1 MTIRDR
7 IVAGRRE
14 RVAREGPALGAVVPA
29 ERQVPSAPFAA
40 EPLVI
45 CEIKKRSPSR
55 GEIDAD
61 LDVVAQ
67 AGRYAAAGIRHVS
80 VLTEPDHFGGS
91 LDDLMRI
98 KERFGHLAVL
108 RKDFLLDER
117 DVDASHRTGAD
128 AVLSLCSSLGPTIDP
143 TRETVEIP
151 VIKID
156 DPMTR
161 RAVELG
167 SDIGVMATVPTTL
180 GPTINL
186 IKENAA
192 SMGKDVRVH
201 DCLVEGA
208 FQILMGGDKDKHDRM
223 VIDRARELGKEV
235 DIIVFAQASM
245 TRLAPTVES
254 VTGLQVLTS
263 PRLAIEYTKSVLD
276 AIAE

>member
-1 MTIRDR
+1 MVFVNVETMMKEMFAEIMPDVRLINIVDDSLLPDVMETGVIDDEVQKR
-7 IVAGRRE
+7 I
-14 RVAREGPALGAVVPA
+14 
-29 ERQVPSAPFAA
+29 SAYVRAA
-40 EPLVI
+40 E
-45 CEIKKRSPSR
+45 
-55 GEIDAD
+55 D
-61 LDVVAQ
+61 
-67 AGRYAAAGIRHVS
+67 
-80 VLTEPDHFGGS
+80 
-91 LDDLMRI
+91 
-98 KERFGHLAVL
+98 
-108 RKDFLLDER
+108 
-117 DVDASHRTGAD
+117 TGAD

-143 TRETVEIP
+143 TRDTVEIP

-167 SDIGVMATVPTTL
+167 KNIGVMATAPTTL
-180 GPTINL
+180 GPTIDL
-186 IKENAA
+186 IQQNADE
-192 SMGKDVRVH
+192 MGKAVAIH

-208 FQILMGGDKDKHDRM
+208 FQILMGGDKDKHDEM
-223 VIDRARELGKEV
+223 VVEAARALGKRV